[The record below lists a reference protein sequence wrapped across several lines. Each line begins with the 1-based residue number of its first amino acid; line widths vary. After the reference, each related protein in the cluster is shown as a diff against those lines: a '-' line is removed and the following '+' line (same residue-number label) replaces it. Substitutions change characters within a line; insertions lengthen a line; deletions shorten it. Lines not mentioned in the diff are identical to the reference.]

1 MATEIKKTEQEW
13 REELTPE
20 QYHVL
25 REAGTE
31 RAFSGQYWD
40 CHDDGVYRCAAC
52 GAELFDAGTKFES
65 GSGWPS
71 FTEPKLAAA
80 VELREDNCLRHAP
93 HRGRVQDLR
102 RAPGPR
108 LRRRPARQGR
118 AALLH
123 QLRLTGPRPPLMRI
137 PLPWGTWPSSAR
149 AGWSGPSGPAG
160 PRAACS
166 TAPTLDVAAGEIVAV
181 LGRSG
186 SGKSTLLHVLGGL
199 DRPEA
204 GTVEVAGERVTGAG
218 ERRLSALRRR
228 HIGFVFQFFHLL
240 PELTGEENVL
250 LAGRVRGRASRT
262 RRRAGGALIDRLG
275 LGTSRARS
283 RTSSRAAS
291 SSASRSPARSSTTRR
306 CCSPTSRRA
315 TSTRRRAP
323 RSCALLR
330 ELADEGRAVLLVTHE
345 AAAAAIADRV
355 LRLEAGRLVPA

>member
-80 VELREDNCLRHAP
+80 VELREDNAYGMRRTEVVCKT
-93 HRGRVQDLR
+93 LR
-102 RAPGPR
+102 RPPR
-108 LRRRPARQGR
+108 PRVRRRPARQGR

-123 QLRLTGPRPPLMRI
+123 QLRF
-137 PLPWGTWPSSAR
+137 
-149 AGWSGPSGPAG
+149 AG
-160 PRAACS
+160 PRAGAD
-166 TAPTLDVAAGEIVAV
+166 AYPPTVGDMAVVSARGLVRTFGTGRAARRVLDGTDVDVAAGEIVAV

-240 PELTGEENVL
+240 PELTGEANVL
-250 LAGRVRGRASRT
+250 LAGRVRGARPDAAARAR
-262 RRRAGGALIDRLG
+262 ALIDRLG
-275 LGTSRARS
+275 LRRRRGLA
-283 RTSSRAAS
+283 
-291 SSASRSPARSSTTRR
+291 PA
-306 CCSPTSRRA
+306 PA
-315 TSTRRRAP
+315 LRRRAAALRDRP
-323 RSCALLR
+323 RAR
-330 ELADEGRAVLLVTHE
+330 QRPGRAAGRRADGQPRHRGGRRGPG
-345 AAAAAIADRV
+345 AAARARRRGPRGRCSSRTRRARRRSPTACCGSRP
-355 LRLEAGRLVPA
+355 ARLVPA